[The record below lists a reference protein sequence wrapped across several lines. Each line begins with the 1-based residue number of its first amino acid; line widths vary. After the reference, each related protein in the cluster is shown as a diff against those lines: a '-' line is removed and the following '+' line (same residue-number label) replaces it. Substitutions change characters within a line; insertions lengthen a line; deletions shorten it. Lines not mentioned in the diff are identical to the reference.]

1 MAKAT
6 SAPKKKAPKTTQR
19 WSLGL
24 FRSAADGSPIVLY
37 ARRDGAVSKFYAKKV
52 AAKQALLHDVF
63 VGVSYAQA
71 RAKLLAAAA
80 KGNGKAKRL
89 LVDAAKADASPA
101 KEPVAA

>member
-52 AAKQALLHDVF
+52 AAKQALAHDVF
-63 VGVSYAQA
+63 VGMSYAKA
-71 RAKLLAAAA
+71 RAALLAAAA
-80 KGNGKAKRL
+80 KGNGKARQL
-89 LVDAAKADASPA
+89 LEAEKEVDTPSK
-101 KEPVAA
+101 